1 MSVTATLD
9 PARQEAFIGRV
20 LEHTSGTMTT
30 LLAVIGDRL
39 GLFKNLAEYGS
50 ATARELAER
59 TALHERYVREWL
71 GGMATAGYVT
81 YDAATGRF
89 TLPPEHVAAL
99 AQEGGPFFFGGIYQM
114 LPALTG
120 VLDGVTDA
128 FRQGGGVTQA
138 RYNEQMW
145 DGLERFSAGWFQN
158 LLVQQWIPAMPD
170 VQAHLERGADVAD
183 VGCGRGRAL
192 ITLAQAFPRS
202 RYVGYDVFGPTIARA
217 SENARAA
224 GVGDRVR
231 FEERDVSKGLPTEV
245 DVVTTFDVVHDA
257 VDPLGLLTSI
267 RRALRPNG
275 IYVCLDI
282 NCSDKLEENAGPLGA
297 MFHGFS
303 VLYCMTTSLA
313 NGGVGLGTVGFHEPK
328 VRELC
333 GAAGFSSVRKV
344 PLENPFNTLYEV
356 KP

>member
-39 GLFKNLAEYGS
+39 GLFKNLAEHGS

-81 YDAATGRF
+81 YDAANGRF

-114 LPALTG
+114 LPALAG

-138 RYNEQMW
+138 QYNEQMW

-170 VQAHLERGADVAD
+170 VHTHLERGADVAD

-192 ITLAQAFPRS
+192 IALAQAFPGHVMSAMTCSAQRLRARPKTLEPPASATGSVSSSAMSRRVCPPRS
-202 RYVGYDVFGPTIARA
+202 TSSRPLTWC
-217 SENARAA
+217 
-224 GVGDRVR
+224 
-231 FEERDVSKGLPTEV
+231 
-245 DVVTTFDVVHDA
+245 TT
-257 VDPLGLLTSI
+257 P
-267 RRALRPNG
+267 
-275 IYVCLDI
+275 
-282 NCSDKLEENAGPLGA
+282 
-297 MFHGFS
+297 
-303 VLYCMTTSLA
+303 
-313 NGGVGLGTVGFHEPK
+313 
-328 VRELC
+328 
-333 GAAGFSSVRKV
+333 
-344 PLENPFNTLYEV
+344 
-356 KP
+356 